1 MKHPVLNFTL
11 ILIAFTA
18 TAQNRYNN
26 QTATTSPESGRFE
39 IITSSIAMK
48 ETYLLDKETGDTWQ
62 MTSSYYGYSWQKLH
76 RQEHPADIIPS
87 SHKGSA
93 YQITMSG
100 IAVKGCY
107 LTNTLTGATWL
118 LYEDSDTGEIFW
130 GTVSGPE

>member
-1 MKHPVLNFTL
+1 MKHPVLIFTL
-11 ILIAFTA
+11 ILLTFSA
-18 TAQNRYNN
+18 TAQSSYNN
-26 QTATTSPESGRFE
+26 QTATTPPESGRFE
-39 IITSSIAMK
+39 MITSSIAMRA
-48 ETYLLDKETGDTWQ
+48 TFLLDKETGDTWQ

-87 SHKGSA
+87 GYKGSV

-107 LTNTLTGATWL
+107 LVNALTGATWT
-118 LYEDSDTGEIFW
+118 LYEDSDTEELFW